1 MPNKSDSGDE
11 PVGRRPNTEARDPSD
26 EDDWIESFR
35 DVHFD
40 WNEPGQARDPSGSS
54 DDEWFLS
61 QGAAPAPRI
70 DPDDRAR
77 PASGPAPADVEAFE
91 DTRPRRRSRKRVAV
105 VAAAVV
111 LLLVVGVVGAFAVI
125 GRDDGGEAGSR
136 VSGTVTSH
144 RSTTT
149 SGPAVSTTIT
159 TAAAP
164 PAAVPTPGPF
174 TVRSTCGGR
183 ACTVAVHEG
192 STTAAAAAGSLRDG
206 EVVQVSCSTHGESV
220 ADRDTGQRS
229 DVWYRLA
236 DRGGYASA
244 LYLEGPTVPDCG

>member
-1 MPNKSDSGDE
+1 MRRESDSGDE
-11 PVGRRPNTEARDPSD
+11 AVGRRPNTEARDRSD
-26 EDDWIESFR
+26 EDDWIASFR

-40 WNEPGQARDPSGSS
+40 WNEPGQGREPPGSS

-61 QGAAPAPRI
+61 PGPAPPPRI

-77 PASGPAPADVEAFE
+77 PVSEPATGDVGAFE
-91 DTRPRRRSRKRVAV
+91 DTRAPKRSRKRVAV

-111 LLLVVGVVGAFAVI
+111 LVLVGAVVAAGAVI
-125 GRDDGGEAGSR
+125 ERDDGGKSSSSG
-136 VSGTVTSH
+136 SGTVTSH

-149 SGPAVSTTIT
+149 SRPAVSTTIT

-164 PAAVPTPGPF
+164 PTAVPTPGPF

-244 LYLEGPTVPDCG
+244 LYLEGPAVPDCG